1 MTKELSK
8 QLCEL
13 CGIKPKIKCHPW
25 ECLHVGY
32 YKRDKCIINFK
43 PDEECVK
50 RRDLSGYISYPD
62 FGKPENF
69 VKLLEIVCRRSSVSF
84 CHNGSYF
91 GCSIHYY
98 FKDIFEANE
107 GTVQYNFLNTL
118 LKQDLRNPCKPKLL
132 EQIKQT
138 IKETQWS
145 YD

>member
-1 MTKELSK
+1 MTKKLSK

-13 CGIKPKIKCHPW
+13 CNIPFERHIYNYRVVDNDG
-25 ECLHVGY
+25 
-32 YKRDKCIINFK
+32 
-43 PDEECVK
+43 
-50 RRDLSGYISYPD
+50 DLCEQYVEILD

-69 VKLLEIVCRRSSVSF
+69 VKLLEIVSRRSSVSF

-98 FKDIFEANE
+98 FKDIFEADE
-107 GTVQYNFLNTL
+107 GTIQHNFLNTL
-118 LKQDLRNPCKPKLL
+118 LKQDLKNPCKPKLL

-138 IKETQWS
+138 IKEQEWH